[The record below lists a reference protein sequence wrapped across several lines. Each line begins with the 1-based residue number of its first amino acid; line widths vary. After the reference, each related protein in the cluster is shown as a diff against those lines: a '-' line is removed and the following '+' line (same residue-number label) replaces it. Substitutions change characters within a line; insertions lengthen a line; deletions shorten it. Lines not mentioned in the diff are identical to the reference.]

1 MESSRR
7 YDEPVGLAG
16 LAFEMHLD
24 DRSPGHC
31 SILCC
36 RTPPH
41 TRWSC
46 DASDS
51 GSERG
56 TVHEAERVPQHR
68 RAHDDVHV
76 MEADCCSAP
85 ERHFAMD
92 DDAMPDNACTPCS
105 PGSPEAACPRAPR
118 RSSSAAEEDAEY
130 LHAAAAA
137 VAAGDRSPS
146 ICG

>member
-76 MEADCCSAP
+76 KEADCCSAP

-92 DDAMPDNACTPCS
+92 DDAMPDACTPCS